1 MLNLSG
7 TLVNILRFLNKK
19 SCHLNADFSSQQ
31 YASNDTIKPILQ
43 SHE

>member
-7 TLVNILRFLNKK
+7 TFTNILRFLNKK
-19 SCHLNADFSSQQ
+19 SCHLSADFSSPQ